1 MSGRARLRAALAGED
16 AAFAPLVWE
25 RLPALVH
32 QERPDWWRDPAT
44 GQRLIA
50 DAAALASADAMF
62 VFAAAEAVACA
73 LTAGERG
80 DEALDALIQRPESA
94 DGIEL
99 VRCLHE
105 VAGHGVIAAI
115 PAPAVLL
122 HRFGA
127 GEIEIAED
135 SFSDLASAYLRSG
148 ADALA
153 VTGSDEGEIHA
164 GISRA
169 ADLAA
174 LFGRSALGVRVDG
187 ARAAAWDRDG
197 RSLPVISESGAWP
210 PDARGVVVTPGDV
223 SARWTATQLRQA
235 GGARR

>member
-1 MSGRARLRAALAGED
+1 LSGRRRLEAALAGED

-32 QERPDWWRDPAT
+32 QERADWWRDPAV

-50 DAAALASADAMF
+50 DAAAIASADAMF
-62 VFAAAEAVACA
+62 VFAAAEGVRCSLA
-73 LTAGERG
+73 AGEHG
-80 DEALDALIQRPESA
+80 DEALDSLVQRQEAA
-94 DGIEL
+94 DGIAL
-99 VRCLHE
+99 VQCLHD

-122 HRFGA
+122 DRFGA
-127 GEIEIAED
+127 AEIEVAED

-153 VTGSDEGEIHA
+153 VTGLDAGEIDA
-164 GISRA
+164 GVARA
-169 ADLAA
+169 AELAG
-174 LFGRSALGVRVDG
+174 LFGRSALGVRLDG
-187 ARAAAWDRDG
+187 ASASAWDRDR

-210 PDARGVVVTPGDV
+210 AAAKGVVITPGDV
-223 SARWTATQLRQA
+223 SARWTSAQLRQA